1 MSLDAFK
8 TKLRKHGTVT
18 IFPEKEGLVQITV
31 EGFEA
36 DNASCRDVA
45 VLACL
50 WAIGELQREV
60 MLAVQE
66 PGTNAIGIA

>member
-1 MSLDAFK
+1 MSLDA
-8 TKLRKHGTVT
+8 TDTALYQLGTVT
-18 IFPEKEGLVQITV
+18 VHRRKENGVQIVV

-36 DNASCRDVA
+36 TNASCRDVA

-60 MLAVQE
+60 QRTIE
-66 PGTNAIGIA
+66 RPGGGAIGIG

>member
-1 MSLDAFK
+1 MSLNADV
-8 TKLRKHGTVT
+8 TKLRKCGTVT
-18 IFPEKEGLVQITV
+18 IYPKKEGKVQIVV

-45 VLACL
+45 ALACL

-60 MLAVQE
+60 MRTVQE
-66 PGTNAIGIA
+66 PGTNAIGIG